1 MANIVDATLPGP
13 KEQKTLHV
21 RPGDTI
27 DFKGLVLEKAFV
39 DILGPD
45 IVITDGVTGARL
57 IFPGLGLIL
66 FSEEDA
72 PGMMVGG
79 EGLSSRELLS
89 KVGRVHNISSEDYVS
104 FTSLDIDSD
113 NGLPSDE
120 QKDEEYLLDE
130 DLAFVSFQA
139 AQIQPPQRDFS
150 DPEKAQKDLEEIDS
164 LLELNTKINKEGF
177 GLPLLLPLKASLD
190 KSAAQQN
197 PPAEELFDDA
207 VRTRFDFD
215 TRMLQLSMVEPG
227 AGVDAYGGGGSELS
241 AFDPSAN
248 PQFFAQERIDY
259 SGDNSGLTIYGDNPN
274 FFDALNAA
282 RVIQISPVLPD
293 DFAVTEI
300 NITIRNI
307 VGTVTPSDFSV
318 FSVLS
323 DGTGFNEI
331 PATFN
336 PATGTFTLSLADIQ
350 TDGRGDIN
358 IALVYNQG
366 AFVGDTFEIVI
377 ESTAEF
383 DFLSASPVP
392 ENPVQTRS
400 ITQTAKFTDDY
411 ASEAGTYDWY
421 LESRPNDNRILT
433 GNGNDTI
440 YGGMGIDIIETNGG
454 DDTISPDSGDE
465 GGDDL
470 IDGGE
475 SGETSGDT
483 VTYAIRTEAIS
494 VDLGAGGAVAD
505 GSGYFDI
512 NIGIAGEVDKI
523 RNIENITGGA
533 GDDTIIGD
541 NDASGNILSG
551 GDGDDL
557 IMGGLGND
565 TLTGGNGV
573 DTLSYAYITGAG
585 VGITID
591 LSAGS
596 VNAGAGDVDTLGD
609 AFENLIAT
617 SRNDTLIGNTLNND
631 IDGGGGTDTITYSA
645 RAGTGGLTVDLGT
658 LDVDGYAVLTFG
670 GIPEQDRLRNIENLT
685 GTADGDTIT
694 GDNAANI
701 LLGMAGNDTING
713 GSGDDTI
720 SGGADNDTLN
730 GDAGDDTISGGAGV
744 DVIDGG
750 TNTAVG
756 DTVDYS
762 AESGVVNVNL
772 ATGVVSADG
781 TGSTDTVINI
791 ENVRGGSGTNTI
803 RGSAGNNVMTG
814 GASTDNF
821 FGSLGDDTYVG
832 NGGANTL
839 DYSELGGGNI
849 DVRWNGTT
857 NTIVKSAGGTDS
869 FTGVQTINGSTLG
882 TDTLTLLVAGLTVQS
897 SGAYFSPDA
906 LATLIG
912 VENVEGSSGVD
923 TVSGTTL
930 ANVINGNDGNDILSG
945 NGGND
950 TINGGNGD
958 DTISGGADD
967 DTLNGDAGND
977 TISGGAGV
985 DVIDGGTNTAAGDTV
1000 DYSAESGA
1008 VNVNLATGVV
1018 SADGTGSTD
1027 TVINIENVRGGS
1039 GTNTIR
1045 GNADNNVMTGGTST
1059 DNFFGSLGDDTY
1071 VGNGGANTLDYS
1083 ELGGGNVDVRWN
1095 GTANTVV
1102 KSAGGTDSFT
1112 GVQTINGST
1121 LGTDTLTLLV
1131 AGLTVQSSGAY
1142 FSPDALTTLIG
1153 VENVEGS
1160 TGADTIYTMTTG
1172 TNNNVIN
1179 ANGGNDTVYGGNGNH
1194 TLDGGTGTDTLRFS
1208 IATPITLDLA
1218 AGTAAFGIYTNTFTG
1233 FENYY
1238 LGTGN
1243 DTITGSAGA
1252 DGTVYG
1258 EDGDDTFFVSNGIDG
1273 FDGGNGTDTYNFYA
1287 ATAGITVNMSLGSGQ
1302 VVNDGFGNTETIAN
1316 VENIIGTAFVDTI
1329 TGSTAA
1335 NVLEGRE
1342 GNDTLNGGA
1351 GNDTLYGGDGDDTLD
1366 GGADADTIYGGDGD
1380 DILIGG
1386 AGVDVL
1392 DGGNNTAVGDTV
1404 SYAAAA
1410 GAVNVNLTTGV
1421 VSADGFGTTDTVT
1434 NIENIIG
1441 GTGTNTMRGTAGN
1454 NVMTG
1459 GSGTDN
1465 FFGSLGDDTYT
1476 GNAGTNTLSYAELA
1490 SGNIDVR
1497 WDGVANTVVKSA
1509 GGTDTFTGIQ
1519 TINGSTA
1526 ATDTLTLLVAGLTVQ
1541 SSGAFFSPNALATL
1555 IGVENVEGSAG
1566 TDIIFAMTTGTNN
1579 NVINGNAG
1587 DDTIYGGNGNHT
1599 LNGGSGSETL
1609 GDLLAFT
1616 GSTNTTL
1623 NLATSTATF
1632 GIYTNTFSNF
1642 ERYQLGNGT
1651 NTITGSAGADGLVT
1665 GGTGADTFNASA
1677 GIDSFNGGAGT
1688 DTYNFSTATGAINV
1702 NLTLGANQII
1712 DDGFGSTE
1720 TVTSVE
1726 NVTGSNFNDIITGTT
1741 GANTISGGDGDDI
1754 INGDAG
1760 ADTLN
1765 GGNGIDTIDGG
1776 ADNDTID
1783 GGAGNDIINGGS
1795 GDDSIVGGTGDD
1807 TIDGGTN
1814 NAVGAATGGD
1824 TANYSASAASVT
1836 VDLANVGVNATGASI
1851 GNDSLTNIENVTGGS
1866 GNDTLRGDA
1875 NANRLTGNN
1884 GNDLLNGRGGNDF
1897 LFGGAGDDTL
1907 IGGAGNDALDGGTG
1921 FDTADYSSAASG
1933 ITASMTA
1940 GTVSNDGDG
1949 GADTLTGIEAI
1960 TGSNFNDTITS
1971 AHNNYTFFG
1980 GTGTDTLDYGF
1991 TTQGITASL
2000 NGFGATITGTINK
2013 TNGAA
2018 VTTDSVTSFESLI
2031 GGTGADIFNFNTDAI
2046 TLLGTVNGGGGS
2058 DRVAISDSF
2067 TGNNLTDNGISG
2079 NTIAGIFSSIEELNL
2094 SGATVDGDYDGADYT
2109 LSDDADDFDLTQANV
2124 QALVGVGGT
2133 LNLTVGSAFDMYI
2146 AGATNDGG
2154 GQFSWGD
2161 GTRVQVTTV

>member
-1 MANIVDATLPGP
+1 MANMVDATLPGP

-72 PGMMVGG
+72 PGMMAGG
-79 EGLSSRELLS
+79 EALSPRELLS
-89 KVGRVHNISSEDYVS
+89 KVGRVHNISTEDYVS

-113 NGLPSDE
+113 NGLPSE
-120 QKDEEYLLDE
+120 EKKDEEYLLNE

-164 LLELNTKINKEGF
+164 LLQLNSKINKEGF

-197 PPAEELFDDA
+197 PPGEELFDDA

-248 PQFFAQERIDY
+248 PQYFAQERIDY
-259 SGDNSGLTIYGDNPN
+259 SGDHSGLTIYGDNPV

-282 RVIQISPVLPD
+282 RIIQVSPVLPD
-293 DFAVTEI
+293 DFAVTQI

-318 FSVLS
+318 YSVLS
-323 DGTGFNEI
+323 DGAGFNEI

-336 PATGTFTLSLADIQ
+336 PATGTFTLSLTDIQ

-392 ENPVQTRS
+392 ESPIQTRS

-411 ASEAGTYDWY
+411 ASEAGTYNWY

-454 DDTISPDSGDE
+454 DDIISPDSGD
-465 GGDDL
+465 GGDDDL

-483 VTYAIRTEAIS
+483 VTYAVRTEDIS

-505 GSGYFDI
+505 GSGYFDV

-533 GDDTIIGD
+533 GNDTIIGD
-541 NDASGNILSG
+541 NDAAGNILTG

-565 TLTGGNGV
+565 TLTGGNDV

-585 VGITID
+585 AGITID

-609 AFENLIAT
+609 SFENLIAT

-631 IDGGGGTDTITYSA
+631 IDGGGGTDTITYAA

-670 GIPEQDRLRNIENLT
+670 GIAEQDRLRNIENLT

-694 GDNAANI
+694 GDNSANI

-720 SGGADNDTLN
+720 SGGADDDTLN

-803 RGSAGNNVMTG
+803 RGNADNNVMTG

-821 FGSLGDDTYVG
+821 YGSLGDDTYVG
-832 NGGANTL
+832 NGGTNTL
-839 DYSELGGGNI
+839 DYSELGGGNV
-849 DVRWNGTT
+849 DVRWNGTA
-857 NTIVKSAGGTDS
+857 NTIVKSAGGTDT
-869 FTGVQTINGSTLG
+869 FTGVQIINGSVLG

-912 VENVEGSSGVD
+912 VENVEGS
-923 TVSGTTL
+923 
-930 ANVINGNDGNDILSG
+930 
-945 NGGND
+945 
-950 TINGGNGD
+950 
-958 DTISGGADD
+958 
-967 DTLNGDAGND
+967 
-977 TISGGAGV
+977 
-985 DVIDGGTNTAAGDTV
+985 
-1000 DYSAESGA
+1000 
-1008 VNVNLATGVV
+1008 
-1018 SADGTGSTD
+1018 
-1027 TVINIENVRGGS
+1027 
-1039 GTNTIR
+1039 
-1045 GNADNNVMTGGTST
+1045 
-1059 DNFFGSLGDDTY
+1059 
-1071 VGNGGANTLDYS
+1071 
-1083 ELGGGNVDVRWN
+1083 
-1095 GTANTVV
+1095 
-1102 KSAGGTDSFT
+1102 
-1112 GVQTINGST
+1112 
-1121 LGTDTLTLLV
+1121 
-1131 AGLTVQSSGAY
+1131 
-1142 FSPDALTTLIG
+1142 
-1153 VENVEGS
+1153 

-1172 TNNNVIN
+1172 TNNNIIN
-1179 ANGGNDTVYGGNGNH
+1179 ANGGNDTVYGGDGNH

-1208 IATPITLDLA
+1208 IATAITFDLG
-1218 AGTAAFGIYTNTFTG
+1218 AGTAIFGGYTNTFTG
-1233 FENYY
+1233 FETYY
-1238 LGTGN
+1238 LGSGN

-1258 EDGDDTFFVSNGIDG
+1258 ENGDDTFYVSNGADG
-1273 FDGGNGTDTYNFYA
+1273 FDGGAGTDTYNFYA
-1287 ATAGITVNMSLGSGQ
+1287 ATAGINVNMALGSNQ

-1316 VENIIGTAFVDTI
+1316 VENIIGTTFADTI

-1342 GNDTLNGGA
+1342 GNDTINGGA
-1351 GNDTLYGGDGDDTLD
+1351 GNDTIYGGDGDDTLD

-1410 GAVNVNLTTGV
+1410 GAVNVNLATGV
-1421 VSADGFGTTDTVT
+1421 VSADGFGTTDTVS

-1441 GTGTNTMRGTAGN
+1441 GSGTNTMRGTAGN

-1465 FFGSLGDDTYT
+1465 FFGSLGNDTYT
-1476 GNAGTNTLSYAELA
+1476 GNAGSNTLSYAELS

-1497 WDGVANTVVKSA
+1497 WDGAANTVVKSA
-1509 GGTDTFTGIQ
+1509 GGTDSFTGIQ

-1566 TDIIFAMTTGTNN
+1566 TDTIFAMTTGTNN
-1579 NVINGNAG
+1579 NIINGNAG

-1599 LNGGSGSETL
+1599 LNGGSGGETL

-1665 GGTGADTFNASA
+1665 GGTGADTFFASA

-1741 GANTISGGDGDDI
+1741 GANTINGGDGDDT

-1765 GGNGIDTIDGG
+1765 GGNGADTIDGG

-1824 TANYSASAASVT
+1824 TANYSASATSVT
-1836 VDLANVGVNATGASI
+1836 VDLATVGVNATGASI

-1884 GNDLLNGRGGNDF
+1884 GNDLLNGRSGNDF

-1980 GTGTDTLDYGF
+1980 GTGTDTLNYGF

-2046 TLLGTVNGGGGS
+2046 GLLGTVNGGGGN
-2058 DRVAISDSF
+2058 DRVSISDSF

-2079 NTIAGIFSSIEELNL
+2079 NTIAGIFSSIEELDL

-2109 LSDDADDFDLTQANV
+2109 LSDDADDFDLSQADV

-2133 LNLTVGSAFDMYI
+2133 LNLTVGSTFDLYI

-2161 GTRVQVTTV
+2161 GTRVQVTAV

>member
-1 MANIVDATLPGP
+1 MANIVDATMPGP
-13 KEQKTLHV
+13 KENKTLHI

-27 DFKGLVLEKAFV
+27 DFKNLVLEKAYV

-45 IVITDGVTGARL
+45 IVVTDGVTGARL
-57 IFPGLGLIL
+57 VFPGLGLIL
-66 FSEEDA
+66 FSPEDA
-72 PGMMVGG
+72 PGMIAGG
-79 EGLSSRELLS
+79 QSLTPRELLS
-89 KVGRVHNISSEDYVS
+89 KIGSVHNISSEDYVS

-120 QKDEEYLLDE
+120 KKNDEYLLDE
-130 DLAFVSFQA
+130 DVAFVSFQA
-139 AQIQPPQRDFS
+139 ANIQPPQRDFT
-150 DPEKAQKDLEEIDS
+150 DPAKAQKDLEEIDM
-164 LLELNTKINKEGF
+164 LLELKSTINKEGF
-177 GLPLLLPLKASLD
+177 GLPFLLPLKASLD
-190 KSAAQQN
+190 KSASQQN
-197 PPAEELFDDA
+197 PPPPEVIDDT

-215 TRMLQLSMVEPG
+215 LRMLQMASVEPSAG
-227 AGVDAYGGGGSELS
+227 ADVYGGGGSELS
-241 AFDPSAN
+241 AFDPANN
-248 PQFFAQERIDY
+248 PQFFGQETLDY
-259 SGDNSGLTIYGDNPN
+259 AVDNSGLTIYADNPD
-274 FFDALNAA
+274 FFDSASGA
-282 RVIQISPVLPD
+282 RILQVSPNLPEN
-293 DFAVTEI
+293 FNVTEVVL
-300 NITIRNI
+300 TIENI
-307 VGTVTPSDFSV
+307 VGTVTPADFTIY
-318 FSVLS
+318 SVLH
-323 DGTGFNEI
+323 DGTTFSEI
-331 PATFN
+331 PAVFN
-336 PATGTFTLSLADIQ
+336 PATGTFTISFVDIQ
-350 TDGRGDIN
+350 PDGRGDIN
-358 IALVYNQG
+358 IALVYNQSD
-366 AFVGDTFEIVI
+366 FIGDTFDIEI
-377 ESTAEF
+377 EATAEF
-383 DFLSASPVP
+383 DILSGEPMP
-392 ENPVQTRS
+392 ENPLQTRS
-400 ITQTAKFTDDY
+400 LTQSVKFTDDY
-411 ASEAGTYDWY
+411 AAEAGTYDWY
-421 LESRPNDNRILT
+421 LESRPNDTRIFT
-433 GNGNDTI
+433 GNGDDTI

-454 DDTISPDSGDE
+454 DDTIAPDSGDE
-465 GGDDL
+465 GEDDL

-483 VTYAIRTEAIS
+483 VTYAGRTEDIS

-512 NIGIAGEVDKI
+512 TVGALGETDKI
-523 RNIENITGGA
+523 KNIENITGGA

-541 NDASGNILSG
+541 NDADGNILSG
-551 GDGDDL
+551 GDGADL

-565 TLTGGNGV
+565 TLTGGNGI

-585 VGITID
+585 AGITID
-591 LSAGS
+591 ISAGS

-609 AFENLIAT
+609 AFEHLIAT
-617 SRNDTLIGNTLNND
+617 SRNDALVGNTLDND
-631 IDGGGGTDTITYSA
+631 IDGGGGTDTISYA
-645 RAGTGGLTVDLGT
+645 GRAGTGGLTVDLGT
-658 LDVDGYAVLTFG
+658 LDVDGFSVLTFG
-670 GIPEQDRLRNIENLT
+670 SIAEQDRLRNIENLT
-685 GTADGDTIT
+685 GTGDGDAIT
-694 GDNAANI
+694 GDNAVNI
-701 LLGMAGNDTING
+701 LLGMG
-713 GSGDDTI
+713 GADTI
-720 SGGADNDTLN
+720 SGGGGNDTIGGGTGNDTLN

-762 AESGVVNVNL
+762 AESGAVTVNL
-772 ATGVVSADG
+772 GTGVVAADG
-781 TGSTDTVINI
+781 TGSTDTVSNI
-791 ENVRGGSGTNTI
+791 ENVLGGSGTNTI
-803 RGSAGNNVMTG
+803 TGNADNNVITG

-821 FGSLGDDTYVG
+821 FGSLGNDTYVG
-832 NGGANTL
+832 NAGTNTL
-839 DYSELGGGNI
+839 DYSTLSSGNI
-849 DVRWNGTT
+849 DFRWNGTT
-857 NTIVKSAGGTDS
+857 NTIVKSAGGTDTY
-869 FTGVQTINGSTLG
+869 TGVQTINGSG
-882 TDTLTLLVAGLTVQS
+882 SADTLTLLVAGLTVQS

-912 VENVEGSSGVD
+912 VENVEGSSGID
-923 TVSGTTL
+923 NISGTTL

-950 TINGGNGD
+950 TISGGNGD
-958 DTISGGADD
+958 DTISGGADN

-985 DVIDGGTNTAAGDTV
+985 DVIDGGANTAAGDTV

-1027 TVINIENVRGGS
+1027 TVSNIENVRGGS

-1045 GNADNNVMTGGTST
+1045 GSAGNNVMTGGAST
-1059 DNFFGSLGDDTY
+1059 DNFYGSLGDDTY
-1071 VGNGGANTLDYS
+1071 VGNGGTNTLDYS

-1102 KSAGGTDSFT
+1102 KGAGGTDGFT
-1112 GVQTINGST
+1112 GIQTINGST

-1194 TLDGGTGTDTLRFS
+1194 TLNGGTGTDTLRFS
-1208 IATPITLDLA
+1208 IATAITFDLA
-1218 AGTAAFGIYTNTFTG
+1218 AGTAAFGVYTNTFTG
-1233 FENYY
+1233 FETYY
-1238 LGTGN
+1238 LGSGN
-1243 DTITGSAGA
+1243 DTVTGSAGA

-1258 EDGDDTFFVSNGIDG
+1258 EDGTDNFFVSNGIDG

-1351 GNDTLYGGDGDDTLD
+1351 GADTLYGGDGNDTLD
-1366 GGADADTIYGGDGD
+1366 GGADGDTIYGESGD
-1380 DILIGG
+1380 DTLIGG
-1386 AGVDVL
+1386 SGTDVL
-1392 DGGNNTAVGDTV
+1392 DGGANTAVGDTV
-1404 SYAAAA
+1404 SYAAAS
-1410 GAVNVNLTTGV
+1410 GTLNVNLSTGV
-1421 VSADGFGTTDTVT
+1421 VSADGFGGTDTVT

-1441 GTGTNTMRGTAGN
+1441 GTGANTMRGTAGN

-1459 GSGTDN
+1459 GSSTDN
-1465 FFGSLGDDTYT
+1465 FFGSLGNDTYT
-1476 GNAGTNTLSYAELA
+1476 GNAGTNTLSYAELS

-1497 WDGVANTVVKSA
+1497 WDGTANTVVKSA
-1509 GGTDTFTGIQ
+1509 GGTDSFTGIQ

-1541 SSGAFFSPNALATL
+1541 SSGAYFSPNALATL
-1555 IGVENVEGSAG
+1555 IGVENVEGSSGA
-1566 TDIIFAMTTGTNN
+1566 DIINAMTTGTNN
-1579 NVINGNAG
+1579 NVINGNGG
-1587 DDTIYGGNGNHT
+1587 DDTIVGGNGNHT
-1599 LNGGSGSETL
+1599 LNGGSGGETL
-1609 GDLLAFT
+1609 GDLLSFT

-1632 GIYTNTFSNF
+1632 GVYTNSFSNF

-1677 GIDSFNGGAGT
+1677 GIDSFNGGSGT
-1688 DTYNFSTATGAINV
+1688 DTYNFSGATGAINV
-1702 NLTLGANQII
+1702 NLTLGSNQII

-1720 TVTSVE
+1720 SVTSVE
-1726 NVTGSNFNDIITGTT
+1726 NVTGSSFNDTITGTT
-1741 GANTISGGDGDDI
+1741 GANTISGNDGDDT

-1795 GDDSIVGGTGDD
+1795 GDDSIVGGSGDD

-1824 TANYSASAASVT
+1824 TANYSAATAAVT
-1836 VDLANVGVNATGASI
+1836 VDLSVMGVNATGTNI
-1851 GNDSLTNIENVTGGS
+1851 GSDTLTNIENVTGGT
-1866 GNDTLRGDA
+1866 GNDILRGDA
-1875 NANRLTGNN
+1875 NANRLTGGT
-1884 GNDLLNGRGGNDF
+1884 GNDTINGRGGNDF
-1897 LFGGAGDDTL
+1897 LFGGTDDDTL

-1921 FDTADYSSAASG
+1921 FDTADYSTAASG
-1933 ITASMTA
+1933 ITASMTL

-1949 GADTLTGIEAI
+1949 GADTLTGIEAV
-1960 TGSNFNDTITS
+1960 TGTNFNDTITS

-1980 GTGTDTLDYGF
+1980 GTGTDTLNYSF
-1991 TTQGITASL
+1991 ATQNVTATL

-2018 VTTDSVTSFESLI
+2018 VTTDSVTSFESLV

-2046 TLLGTVNGGGGS
+2046 TLLGTVNGGGGN

-2094 SGATVDGDYDGADYT
+2094 SSATVDGNYDGADYT
-2109 LSDDADDFDLTQANV
+2109 LSDDADDFDLSQANV

-2133 LNLTVGSAFDMYI
+2133 LSLTVGSAFDLYI